1 MDTTPEVNIFVHRID
16 VGCDPRDQAPD
27 RIFVVESDVQPLQV
41 AKDLGAH
48 IEHRLLSGPLHE
60 VRLRVFQQ
68 ETESLQTDV
77 ERSDFGDSGHR
88 VIAQKAAQRG
98 AQPVHRC
105 EVTVHRDLSQV
116 GAENVSPGLYE
127 DGNQSNSRLPFVG
140 AQVGQQALHQAAL
153 MSYALPNTSSSLEA
167 IGSNLTI
174 PHRDVEGA

>member
-1 MDTTPEVNIFVHRID
+1 M
-16 VGCDPRDQAPD
+16 
-27 RIFVVESDVQPLQV
+27 
-41 AKDLGAH
+41 
-48 IEHRLLSGPLHE
+48 
-60 VRLRVFQQ
+60 
-68 ETESLQTDV
+68 QTDV

-140 AQVGQQALHQAAL
+140 AQVGQQALHQAAVIRFAQ
-153 MSYALPNTSSSLEA
+153 YFFFV
-167 IGSNLTI
+167 GS
-174 PHRDVEGA
+174 HRE